1 MGGRAAAPESK
12 GVPESR
18 AKRILLASAVGIV
31 ALNVWTGSP
40 LVALWVG
47 SQVQAGGPPSM
58 TALFVV
64 VVVFAVLSF
73 LLYRLLKVLARAYGR
88 ASGATE
94 PGRRQTSWLKPMSG
108 ERAEHQAAAAGLT
121 AVERILAGVVILVF
135 VIFEVWFFF
144 FSGSP
149 YNYGSPTRSSHPP
162 PFAQA
167 VSATEQTA
175 VSELSAPPISPLPR

>member
-1 MGGRAAAPESK
+1 MSGRVTAPESE
-12 GVPESR
+12 GMPASR
-18 AKRILLASAVGIV
+18 VKRVLLASALGIV

-40 LVALWVG
+40 LVAVWVG
-47 SQVQAGGPPSM
+47 SQVQASGPPSM

-73 LLYRLLKVLARAYGR
+73 LLYRLLKVLGRAYDK

-94 PGRRQTSWLKPMSG
+94 PVRRQTSWLKPITG
-108 ERAEHQAAAAGLT
+108 ERAEHRGATGLT
-121 AVERILAGVVILVF
+121 AVDRILAGMVILVF

-149 YNYGSPTRSSHPP
+149 YNYGSPTRSSHPALV
-162 PFAQA
+162 AQA
-167 VSATEQTA
+167 VPDDPEWA
-175 VSELSAPPISPLPR
+175 VGMLEALSRH